1 MVDLELLAC
10 SSIAAGEENLG
21 LDLVL
26 HLSGGG
32 EGAVCFDEGR
42 EGAAERQVEQNGRL
56 KVRQANSHIK
66 RLNWRTWTGPQNI
79 CFFKKKQCK
88 K

>member
-42 EGAAERQVEQNGRL
+42 EGQQNGRL
-56 KVRQANSHIK
+56 NRTVGSKYG
-66 RLNWRTWTGPQNI
+66 RLIATSKG
-79 CFFKKKQCK
+79 
-88 K
+88 